1 MIRREN
7 KNKRFSDLKFKNMN
21 IREFTKDIFYV
32 GVNDRT
38 THLFEALWP
47 LPYGVSYNSYI
58 VAGTEKTAL
67 IDTVRIDEVHAYI
80 DAIESVGRN
89 ARIDYLVV
97 NHMEPDHSGSIPEI
111 IKYYPGIKIIGN
123 SKTIDMIKGFYHIDD
138 PDRFLEV
145 KDGDTISLGDHT
157 LKFYFTPMVHWP
169 ETMMTYVEDL
179 GVLFSG
185 DAFGTFGALNGGITD
200 RDMDTD
206 IHISEMYRYYSN
218 IVGKYG
224 RFVGKALEKLSGLT
238 LNYIC
243 STHGPVWID
252 RINEVVKIVRDLA
265 SYKSEPG
272 VTIVYGSMY
281 GNTAE
286 VVESVARELTSLG
299 IRNIRIHNASVSP
312 MSDMITDA
320 FRYKT
325 LIVAS
330 ATYSMRLFPP
340 VETFMN
346 AMETREIKDKIFA
359 VIGNYTW
366 AKNVVADKMKEYAD
380 RMKLEITAALTVK
393 QSPDTEDENAAGEF
407 ARQLVNA
414 MEVVETDK

>member
-1 MIRREN
+1 MTRQIN
-7 KNKRFSDLKFKNMN
+7 KINRFSDLKFKDMN

-80 DAIESVGRN
+80 DAIESVDRN
-89 ARIDYLVV
+89 AKIDYLVV

-111 IKYYPGIKIIGN
+111 IKYYPDIKIVGN

-138 PDRFLEV
+138 ADRFHEV

-224 RFVGKALEKLSGLT
+224 RFVGKALDKLSGLT

-252 RINEVVKIVRDLA
+252 RITEVVKIVSDLA

-286 VVESVARELTSLG
+286 VVEAVARELTSLG

-346 AMETREIKDKIFA
+346 AMETREIKDKVFA

-393 QSPDTEDENAAGEF
+393 QSPDAEDENAAEEF
-407 ARQLVNA
+407 ARQVVNA
-414 MEVVETDK
+414 IEVAETSK

>member
-252 RINEVVKIVRDLA
+252 RINEVVKIVSDLA

-414 MEVVETDK
+414 MEVAETDK

>member
-252 RINEVVKIVRDLA
+252 RKNEVVKIVSDLA

>member
-1 MIRREN
+1 
-7 KNKRFSDLKFKNMN
+7 MN

-252 RINEVVKIVRDLA
+252 RINEVVKIVSDLA

-272 VTIVYGSMY
+272 ITIVYGSMY

-330 ATYSMRLFPP
+330 ATYSMRLFPA

-393 QSPDTEDENAAGEF
+393 QSPDTEDENAAWEF